1 MTHKG
6 KETGKVSQRSIYI
19 FLLAAVIYV
28 VAAYVGF
35 FTPNADQF
43 TVSMLVSM
51 ATAMVAV
58 GAVRAWQESRG
69 EAIVDE
75 RVKLVNRIAISYSWS
90 ATYLLIA
97 ILMLVYQF
105 KLAVL
110 NVESLLS
117 LIFFFMI
124 AVLIVARFYLSRKGE
139 LE

>member
-1 MTHKG
+1 MAHKG
-6 KETGKVSQRSIYI
+6 KEAGKVSQRSIYL

-35 FTPNADQF
+35 FTPNPDQF

-51 ATAMVAV
+51 ATAMVAI

-69 EAIVDE
+69 EALVDE
-75 RVKLVNRIAISYSWS
+75 RVKLVNRIAVSYSWS

-97 ILMLVYQF
+97 VLILVQQF